1 MRTTTSAFLCAL
13 ALVGC
18 ASRKPAL
25 QSWRLEKSVVLPPRA
40 GAPEAPFQL
49 RHARSV
55 KRNLPACQLRS
66 REVELRWKGTTAL
79 VRADARPLA
88 PVPGGL
94 VMGSAGGGAPAGLG
108 GDVLVRSNWYRDE
121 FLPNLASQT
130 AAGCLSLKD
139 APLLRQRLI
148 DNLPLPSGAAY
159 RMRYGEYPMDGYLDL
174 DAKFRLRA
182 VEPIREQG
190 QVVGFKTS
198 FYPLVPTPDG
208 GVRATAGDSETNL
221 KAVITHGQ
229 ATDSEV
235 LHMPPHA
242 TWVRL
247 FLRTWS
253 ETQDRRIALIAAAS
267 PRELD
272 LASKAFE
279 ANPEGFCARAGAMN
293 AACVGVPKDMVI
305 GPELRVRVN
314 GTDQYAPV
322 GGHIADVLRTMNI
335 RNGPELVKSMK
346 VSRPYEGRLVSL
358 EFDRT
363 SNDILSLVL
372 LGGEEITW

>member
-1 MRTTTSAFLCAL
+1 MRTATVVCLCAL
-13 ALVGC
+13 ALAGC
-18 ASRKPAL
+18 APRKPAP
-25 QSWRLEKSVVLPPRA
+25 QSWRLEKGVVLPPRA
-40 GAPEAPFQL
+40 GDAKAPFQL
-49 RHARSV
+49 RNARSV
-55 KRNLPACQLRS
+55 KRNLPVCQLRS
-66 REVELRWKGTTAL
+66 SEVELRWKGRTAV
-79 VRADARPLA
+79 VRADAGPLA
-88 PVPGGL
+88 PMPGGL
-94 VMGSAGGGAPAGLG
+94 VMGAAGGGAPSNLG

-121 FLPNLASQT
+121 FLPSLARQT
-130 AAGCLSLKD
+130 AAGCLSEKD
-139 APLLRQRLI
+139 VPLLRQRLI
-148 DNLPLPSGAAY
+148 DNLPLPSATAY
-159 RMRYGEYPMDGYLDL
+159 RMRYGEYPTDGYLDL
-174 DAKFRLRA
+174 DVKFRLRA

-198 FYPLVPTPDG
+198 FYPLVATPDG

-221 KAVITHGQ
+221 KAVITHGP
-229 ATDSEV
+229 ASDSEV
-235 LHMPPHA
+235 LHMPPHT

-247 FLRTWS
+247 FLRSWS
-253 ETQDRRIALIAAAS
+253 STQDRRIALIAAAS

-279 ANPEGFCARAGAMN
+279 KNPEGFCAQAASLN

-322 GGHIADVLRTMNI
+322 GGHIGDVLRTMNI

-346 VSRPYEGRLVSL
+346 VARPYEGKLVPL
-358 EFDRT
+358 EFDRA
-363 SNDILSLVL
+363 NYDILSLVL